1 MPSEKR
7 FTFRPLT
14 GLAVL
19 VAVVCVVV
27 AVVYLTT
34 AAGNLPGFFPGHQA
48 HSAHKHTKHAL
59 AFFGLA
65 VVALIGAWFTTGP
78 DRSGA

>member
-1 MPSEKR
+1 MPTQRR
-7 FTFRPLT
+7 FVFRPLT
-14 GLAVL
+14 ALL
-19 VAVVCVVV
+19 VVVAAACVVV

-65 VVALIGAWFTTGP
+65 LVSLIGAWFTTAPGQS
-78 DRSGA
+78 RS